1 MLHLLDLGL
10 QPNRPL
16 SDQPDR
22 FLQFRVLVDVLLFLL
37 QYELLHAVSLIQQ
50 AVAIRFEEQCC
61 SFVVLRFAA

>member
-16 SDQPDR
+16 SDQLDR
-22 FLQFRVLVDVLLFLL
+22 FLLFQVLVDVLLFLL
-37 QYELLHAVSLIQQ
+37 QYELLPAVSLTHQ

-61 SFVVLRFAA
+61 SFVVRRFAA